1 MPIGALS
8 NVEWMNEVATG
19 TGGLVECRI
28 EFLEVES
35 CIAWISAMSLKQ
47 KCLESEPVRMNL

>member
-1 MPIGALS
+1 MKDF
-8 NVEWMNEVATG
+8 ATG

-35 CIAWISAMSLKQ
+35 CTAWISAMSLKQ
-47 KCLESEPVRMNL
+47 ECLQSVSVRMNLWNWNS